1 MISALTDFGKRVPK
15 FIVDNSPAILTA
27 IGVTGALTTAYLT
40 GRASLKVGA
49 LMAVDI
55 MDRETHNEPKPTNK
69 ELVVTYW
76 RHYIPAVAA
85 GSLTVAAII
94 VSNRVGARRAAA
106 LASAFAITER
116 AFDEYKSKV
125 VEKLGSQKEEAIRA
139 EIAQDR
145 VTRTPPGEIIVTGGG
160 SVWCMDA
167 ISGRY
172 FMSSVE
178 EIRKA
183 ENLINYRVTHDMYAS
198 LSDLYEHLGL
208 PATSIS
214 DEVGWN
220 VDKLL
225 EIKITGALTEDER
238 RPVLYIDYTVAG
250 IRGYNR
256 LV

>member
-40 GRASLKVGA
+40 GRASFKASRILA
-49 LMAVDI
+49 EESPHL
-55 MDRETHNEPKPTNK
+55 EPKEK
-69 ELVVTYW
+69 FQLCW
-76 RHYIPAVAA
+76 KLYIPAA
-85 GSLTVAAII
+85 GTAVLTVAAII
-94 VSNRVGARRAAA
+94 TANRVGARRAAA